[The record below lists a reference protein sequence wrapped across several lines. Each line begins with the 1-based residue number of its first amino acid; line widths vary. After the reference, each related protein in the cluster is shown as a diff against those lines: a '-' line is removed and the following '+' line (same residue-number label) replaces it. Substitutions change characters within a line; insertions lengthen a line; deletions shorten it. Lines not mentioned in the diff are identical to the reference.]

1 MNLWNYYI
9 GNKQKQLKYPNI
21 LNHLHEKEIAKT
33 NSKWAFEYVSK
44 HGKDED
50 LEPII
55 AKNAEYSFLY
65 AIEVLDDRFELG
77 EKAIAKDY
85 YLAYRYAKLIL
96 NGPFNLGEP
105 VIAKNEFYS
114 KTYTRDILKKD
125 FYLDGKLICK
135 YER

>member
-1 MNLWNYYI
+1 MNNQ
-9 GNKQKQLKYPNI
+9 NQLKYNNI
-21 LNHLHEKEIAKT
+21 LNHFHEKEIAKT

-114 KTYTRDILKKD
+114 KKYTQEVLKKD

-135 YER
+135 YEG

>member
-1 MNLWNYYI
+1 MNLWKYYD
-9 GNKQKQLKYPNI
+9 GDLKYPNI
-21 LNHLHEKEIAKT
+21 LNHSHEKEIAKT